1 MGVGLFFLSGVSL
14 VVTARQFRASVA
26 VGNSWLWWGVPT
38 SPGTQGSE
46 QELKSEGRGR
56 LRAGN
61 SNALP
66 SAPFFCPTV
75 VSEHKRVVL
84 HIWWVCRFLCDF
96 YLKVRAVEIHQV
108 GIWDVCHL
116 PFSLASAYQIA
127 GSTGLINQGAAP
139 KRKNKYCSG
148 FMESLYYYTAGDLNV
163 FI

>member
-14 VVTARQFRASVA
+14 VVTGSPEPR
-26 VGNSWLWWGVPT
+26 WPWGALGFGGVC
-38 SPGTQGSE
+38 SRLLELGDRSRS
-46 QELKSEGRGR
+46 LKSEGRGR

-75 VSEHKRVVL
+75 VSEHKCVVL

>member
-1 MGVGLFFLSGVSL
+1 MGFLIVFYLLLCVSAVDRAVTLIPTCFVCLFNKM
-14 VVTARQFRASVA
+14 Q
-26 VGNSWLWWGVPT
+26 
-38 SPGTQGSE
+38 
-46 QELKSEGRGR
+46 
-56 LRAGN
+56 
-61 SNALP
+61 
-66 SAPFFCPTV
+66 
-75 VSEHKRVVL
+75 VL

-116 PFSLASAYQIA
+116 PFSLAPAYQIA

>member
-1 MGVGLFFLSGVSL
+1 M
-14 VVTARQFRASVA
+14 
-26 VGNSWLWWGVPT
+26 
-38 SPGTQGSE
+38 
-46 QELKSEGRGR
+46 
-56 LRAGN
+56 
-61 SNALP
+61 
-66 SAPFFCPTV
+66 
-75 VSEHKRVVL
+75 SEHKRVVL

-116 PFSLASAYQIA
+116 PFSLAPAYQIA